1 MRLSDLSGK
10 VWVGVALLSTLLPW
24 VESGLQVLPVTAAVR
39 EDAWLAAMLATLLCV
54 VAGFATAR
62 HSAHGFQVGWVA
74 LALFMVVLVAMF
86 AVMDLLPRSDRALY
100 IACFALFGLS
110 AASFLSL
117 QTSAS
122 TAAEAQLP
130 QW

>member
-1 MRLSDLSGK
+1 MRLSSEK
-10 VWVGVALLSTLLPW
+10 VWVGVALLAILLPW
-24 VESGLQVLPVTAAVR
+24 LEGAFEVLPVTSAVR
-39 EDAWLAAMLATLLCV
+39 EDTWLAAMLATLLCV

-62 HSAHGFQVGWVA
+62 HSLHGFQVGWVA
-74 LALFMVVLVAMF
+74 LALFMAVLVAMF
-86 AVMDLLPRSDRALY
+86 AVMDLLPRSDQALY

-117 QTSAS
+117 TRAS
-122 TAAEAQLP
+122 GAGGESELP